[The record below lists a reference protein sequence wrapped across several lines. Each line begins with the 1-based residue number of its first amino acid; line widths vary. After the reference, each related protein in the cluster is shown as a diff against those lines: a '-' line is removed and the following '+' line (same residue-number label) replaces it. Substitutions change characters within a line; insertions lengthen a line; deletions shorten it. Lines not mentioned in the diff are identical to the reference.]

1 MGPADEPDA
10 RLRATPVRF
19 RALEDARVVA
29 RIHAAEERVRNGPTG
44 KPEDDLVSVDELE
57 LVIADL
63 RAERGRGLVEDQ
75 E

>member
-1 MGPADEPDA
+1 MCAADEPHA
-10 RLRATPVRF
+10 RLGATPARF

-29 RIHAAEERVRNGPTG
+29 RIAAAEERVGSGPTG
-44 KPEDDLVSVDELE
+44 KPEDELVSVDELE

-63 RAERGRGLVEDQ
+63 RAERSRGLVEDQ